1 MPLPI
6 NIEDLLNKR
15 RVESNRI
22 EFKKGWNPTKIY
34 RSICAFANDFDNI
47 GGGYIL
53 VGVEEQEGIAVRPVK
68 GIPTRE
74 LDFIQQ
80 KMVEF
85 NNKIEPFYLPRI
97 SVEEV
102 DGKQILAIWVPSG
115 INRPYN
121 VLADVNAKKG
131 SKPTFYV
138 RSGSA
143 TIEAKGEVLD
153 ELREMTNRTPFDDR
167 GNPNIQFADISS
179 TLLRDHLVKTNS
191 RLVSQINSVED
202 TLNQMDLME
211 GPAEKRHIK
220 NVAAMMFCEHPE
232 RFFPMTQVEIV
243 IFPEGREQNPNNII
257 EVPAIKGPVPYIIKS
272 TLDYLRT
279 IIRERI
285 IKPKDDE
292 RSIRYYNYPY
302 QALEEAVV
310 NALYHRDYQEREPV
324 EITIEPHQISI
335 LSYAGPDRSISFEA
349 IRECRVLRSR
359 RYRNR
364 RLGDFLKEL
373 DLTEGRSTGIP
384 TIQKVLK
391 DNGSPKACIET
402 DENRSYFL
410 IDIPC
415 REGFN
420 LPNFTNETSKDSEE
434 SFAELL
440 SQIAQVLYKSLDKNN
455 VMSINNLEKIVAQLV
470 TDLSESRV
478 TSLSQ
483 VKRMSMKEI
492 ISLWIKTLSCATSEK
507 TLKEIMS
514 FCAQTNRYRFIK
526 TAIHPLID
534 LGWLKMTIPDK
545 PNSSKQKYVI
555 SLRGKQYVS

>member
-85 NNKIEPFYLPRI
+85 NNKIEP
-97 SVEEV
+97 
-102 DGKQILAIWVPSG
+102 
-115 INRPYN
+115 
-121 VLADVNAKKG
+121 
-131 SKPTFYV
+131 
-138 RSGSA
+138 
-143 TIEAKGEVLD
+143 
-153 ELREMTNRTPFDDR
+153 
-167 GNPNIQFADISS
+167 
-179 TLLRDHLVKTNS
+179 
-191 RLVSQINSVED
+191 
-202 TLNQMDLME
+202 
-211 GPAEKRHIK
+211 
-220 NVAAMMFCEHPE
+220 
-232 RFFPMTQVEIV
+232 
-243 IFPEGREQNPNNII
+243 
-257 EVPAIKGPVPYIIKS
+257 
-272 TLDYLRT
+272 
-279 IIRERI
+279 
-285 IKPKDDE
+285 
-292 RSIRYYNYPY
+292 YYNYPY

-420 LPNFTNETSKDSEE
+420 LPNFTNETSKDPEE